1 MSSRRRTY
9 LNSGILDRYRIL
21 GVNNGNYLG
30 NNFNR
35 TYRLY
40 GSNDDYVA
48 KWEKIY
54 ELGAFSRS
62 GSISHDAEIYNDSMN
77 GSTFIRWTT
86 GINGHYRA
94 SYHSIYIDD
103 SGVRIIDHDIRR
115 NLRASP
121 ICGDNPIIPG
131 STRYYSIYQNSSDKM
146 SISITDLFEGDGQ
159 VIKTFPEVE
168 FGEYQK
174 GIFMRRGKDNRLI
187 LFSPNF
193 HHIYEQEYPDDYSSF
208 NRYELLNEEGDV
220 YKSGQLN
227 VLGKIDTV
235 SSESVYIILSYGSS
249 ISNSSN
255 GLYKF
260 IDGKLTRYLSF
271 KDKYLENN
279 YYYDMGHDIIY
290 VDEINNGSIY
300 SIRRISYL
308 QIAVDVVYNIKS
320 ESFVYDSCLIKLEG
334 PVTNEYQLQISK
346 LYHCKS
352 SNRVIASIAFSSRE
366 DYGKKLIQMWD
377 VTDVDNTMEIYYWP
391 NDGRDDENNVI
402 FTVG

>member
-9 LNSGILDRYRIL
+9 LNSGILDRYGIL

-30 NNFNR
+30 KNFNM
-35 TYRLY
+35 TYHLY
-40 GSNDDYVA
+40 GSNDYYVYR
-48 KWEKIY
+48 WERIH
-54 ELGAFSRS
+54 ELTTFNMS
-62 GSISHDAEIYNDSMN
+62 GSISYDAEIYNDSMN

-86 GINGHYRA
+86 GINGHYRN
-94 SYHSIYIDD
+94 SYYSIYIDD
-103 SGVRIIDHDIRR
+103 SGVRIISHDIKL
-115 NLRASP
+115 NQRASP

-131 STRYYSIYQNSSDKM
+131 STRYYSIYINSGNKM

-174 GIFMRRGKDNRLI
+174 GIFMIRGKDNRLI

-208 NRYELLNEEGDV
+208 NRHELLNEEGDV

-271 KDKYLENN
+271 KDKYLTEGYIYN
-279 YYYDMGHDIIY
+279 MTHEVIY
-290 VDEINNGSIY
+290 VDEINNGSVY
-300 SIRRISYL
+300 SIRKISYL

-320 ESFVYDSCLIKLEG
+320 ESFVYDSCLITLQG
-334 PVTNEYQLQISK
+334 SVTNEYQFQVAN

-352 SNRVIASIAFSSRE
+352 SNRVIVSIAFSSRE
-366 DYGKKLIQMWD
+366 DYSKKLIKMYD
-377 VTDVDNTMEIYYWP
+377 VTDVDNEMEVYYWP

>member
-62 GSISHDAEIYNDSMN
+62 GSISYDSEIYNDSMN

-86 GINGHYRA
+86 GINGHYRT
-94 SYHSIYIDD
+94 SYYSIYIDD
-103 SGVRIIDHDIRR
+103 SGVRIINHDIRL

-131 STRYYSIYQNSSDKM
+131 STRYYSIYQNSGNKM

-174 GIFMRRGKDNRLI
+174 GIFMIRGKDNRLI

-260 IDGKLTRYLSF
+260 IDGKLTRHLSF
-271 KDKYLENN
+271 KDGYLARTDV
-279 YYYDMGHDIIY
+279 YDMNHRIIY

-334 PVTNEYQLQISK
+334 LVTNEYQFQTAN

-352 SNRVIASIAFSSRE
+352 SNRVIVSIVFSSRD